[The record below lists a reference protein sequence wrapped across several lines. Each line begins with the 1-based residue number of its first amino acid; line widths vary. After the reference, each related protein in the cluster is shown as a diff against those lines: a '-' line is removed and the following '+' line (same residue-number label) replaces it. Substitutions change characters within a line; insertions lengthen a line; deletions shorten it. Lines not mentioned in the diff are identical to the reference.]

1 MHQIVISGFF
11 HADPHGGNILITP
24 DRRVCLLDWGLV
36 GQLTRYMRC
45 FLADLL
51 SAIASQDAAKSVW
64 VASRLSRS
72 NRFIDSVEMEKQ
84 ITVILRKYQQAA
96 MTGEAVGNLILEMI
110 YVFATNGINIV
121 RDFTLLGR
129 TVVAIESTA
138 RTLDPRFSLATTSR
152 PFLKQLARERWNPQT
167 VMKETYRSV
176 STALSKL
183 KNCRATF
190 SGCCVDSRARTS
202 ACGSCRWHGSPG
214 RIAQLRDKSSGD
226 GVIIAATII
235 GSSMLVAFSERT
247 TLFGMPLGRL
257 GYLIST
263 LMGLWIVID
272 ISATGVTNRQRILY
286 VNRSGLRRV
295 HSKAISF
302 TPAPTQSID

>member
-84 ITVILRKYQQAA
+84 IAVILRKYQQAA
-96 MTGEAVGNLILEMI
+96 LTGEAVGNLILEMI
-110 YVFATNGINIV
+110 HVFATNGINIV
-121 RDFTLLGR
+121 RDFTLLAR
-129 TVVAIESTA
+129 AVVAIESTA

-167 VMKETYRSV
+167 VMTETYRSV

-183 KNCRATF
+183 QELPGDIQRVLRRFESQDISVRLLLDGMDRLDELLSSATNRL
-190 SGCCVDSRARTS
+190 VM
-202 ACGSCRWHGSPG
+202 
-214 RIAQLRDKSSGD
+214 

-235 GSSMLVAFSERT
+235 GSSMLVAFSQRT
-247 TLFGMPLGRL
+247 TFFGMPLGYL

-263 LMGLWIVID
+263 LLGLWIVID
-272 ISATGVTNRQRILY
+272 I
-286 VNRSGLRRV
+286 LRHGR
-295 HSKAISF
+295 HK
-302 TPAPTQSID
+302 